1 MRYLIVILYIFM
13 INISATFSQSAIALK
28 NPSFE
33 DNHGQGR
40 VPVGWYSCG
49 AYNQTP
55 PDIHHTQHPGA
66 NFEVTSPSA
75 EGNTYL
81 GLVVRDNGT
90 TEGIGQALSEPLK
103 AGKCYTF
110 TFEAARSDTYI
121 SISSGT
127 ATIANFNKPVIIQIW
142 GGDVNCGRNEL
153 LGVSPAIQST
163 TWQRH
168 LITIQPSLTCNH
180 LIFKASFVEGK
191 GIYNG
196 NVLVDNISPIIP
208 TSCKGDIATIDWKP
222 LKVDVPVLSEAEALK
237 TFLREEGAQLTTDPS
252 GYLFQTEVFV
262 DDAGLAWQDNLH
274 LWRIVKVMEQF
285 PDYRMEWMI
294 QEKKEEKRQSLKL
307 QLNYLLQKGG
317 LLANRYVIKS
327 YTRRGIRKEEWLWP
341 IEKSKLLL
349 KLEKIE

>member
-1 MRYLIVILYIFM
+1 MRYLIIILCTFI
-13 INISATFSQSAIALK
+13 INTLTTFSQSAIALK

-33 DNHGQGR
+33 DHHGQGR

-55 PDIHHTQHPGA
+55 PDIHHTQYPGA
-66 NFEVTSPSA
+66 NFEVNTPSA

-121 SISSGT
+121 SISSST
-127 ATIANFNKPVIIQIW
+127 ATITNFNKAVIIQIW

-163 TWQRH
+163 SWQRH

-180 LIFKASFVEGK
+180 LIFKASFVESRSK
-191 GIYNG
+191 YNG
-196 NVLVDNISPIIP
+196 NVLIDNISPIIP
-208 TSCKGDIATIDWKP
+208 TSCTGDIATKGWKP
-222 LKVDVPVLSEAEALK
+222 LNVDVPVLSGSEALK
-237 TFLREEGAQLTTDPS
+237 TFLRVEGTSLVTDPS

-262 DDAGLAWQDNLH
+262 DGSGLAWQDNLH
-274 LWRIVKVMEQF
+274 LWKIAKVMEQF
-285 PDYRMEWMI
+285 PNYRIAWGI
-294 QEKKEEKRQSLKL
+294 QEKNDEKRQSLEL

-317 LLANRYVIKS
+317 LSANRYVIKS